1 MNSKNST
8 FFKAI
13 FLGMIGAFFFAF
25 NFVLIRSMNLSELK
39 HQAKVEEWKQRIMDC
54 RSSGLTGK
62 QWCAAYGG
70 NPSTYYRWEREL
82 FKKNAVSVENSIQAI
97 DNHPKALPVL
107 AELAVATPQQG
118 YSAKMIHSSLLP
130 LSVSG
135 R

>member
-1 MNSKNST
+1 M
-8 FFKAI
+8 
-13 FLGMIGAFFFAF
+13 G
-25 NFVLIRSMNLSELK
+25 VSELK

-54 RSSGLTGK
+54 RSSGLTVK

-82 FKKNAVSVENSIQAI
+82 FKKNAVCAENSIQAI

-118 YSAKMIHSSLLP
+118 CPAKNDSFVPAAIIRVGQIELELSNAVSADLLRQ
-130 LSVSG
+130 LKGLICLVE
-135 R
+135 